1 MSLTKI
7 AYVGLCG
14 LAGMGLTVSVWAST
28 TLNQVNVP
36 LSLQPI
42 TLPANTL
49 AHIPA
54 QNVEQVIANLDGTG
68 LTTPL
73 LIQAQQTLSA
83 DSIVLGKNL
92 QVFALGET
100 IREVAQQY
108 WRLQVTKTQI
118 QLIPTQPLPENTRY
132 LIVLKADI
140 RSKHGVLPSLQ
151 TQARLGQP
159 KFISDLAL
167 INQQLSTYNLD
178 ATDVF
183 VMAEFK
189 TQ

>member
-1 MSLTKI
+1 MAWDL
-7 AYVGLCG
+7 L
-14 LAGMGLTVSVWAST
+14 
-28 TLNQVNVP
+28 
-36 LSLQPI
+36 
-42 TLPANTL
+42 
-49 AHIPA
+49 
-54 QNVEQVIANLDGTG
+54 
-68 LTTPL
+68 PL
-73 LIQAQQTLSA
+73 LIQAQQTLRA

-92 QVFALGET
+92 QIFALGET

-132 LIVLKADI
+132 LIALKADI
-140 RSKHGVLPSLQ
+140 QESRRITIDS

-178 ATDVF
+178 ATHVF
-183 VMAEFK
+183 AASVVAVKGSVLESESE
-189 TQ
+189 